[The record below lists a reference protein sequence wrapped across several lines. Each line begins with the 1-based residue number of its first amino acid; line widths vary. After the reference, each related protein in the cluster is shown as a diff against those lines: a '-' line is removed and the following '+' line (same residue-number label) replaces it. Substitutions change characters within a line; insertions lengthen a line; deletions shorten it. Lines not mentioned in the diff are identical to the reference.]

1 MFIQLIVKAPA
12 TSSELQTSCLLS
24 LLARVFRL
32 MMLYTGLRRMSRV
45 ANVSLFTL
53 TVLKLR
59 QVVAMAGLNFGA
71 RI

>member
-1 MFIQLIVKAPA
+1 MFIQLTVKAPA

-24 LLARVFRL
+24 LLVQVSRQ
-32 MMLYTGLRRMSRV
+32 MMLYIGLRRMSRE
-45 ANVSLFTL
+45 ANASLSTL